1 MRIALLTNEFP
12 PDTYGGAGVHV
23 DYLSRELAR
32 MDQGR
37 HSVRV
42 LCFSPEPE
50 SREDNIHPVGL
61 PPRKDA
67 FPGLDTAR
75 SKVLPILQNNLEF
88 AAAMEQADILHC
100 HTWYVHFAGCLIRD
114 FFRIPMVLTT
124 HSLEPNRPWKEEQL
138 GTGYQVS
145 TWLEQSAYRKAD
157 GVIAVSEA
165 MKHDVQH
172 HYQVPQDRVRVIPNG
187 IDTEEY
193 APKPD
198 SELARSLGIDPNR
211 PFILFVGRITPQKGI
226 FHLLAAAPKLRGG
239 TQIVLCAASAD
250 TQGMHEDLR
259 QQVERINRE
268 TDIDVIW
275 LERHLAKSEI
285 IPLYSQAAAFIC
297 PSIYEPFGIINLE
310 AMACGTP
317 VVASRVGGIPDI
329 VLHGEN
335 GFLVPCASVSEQNP
349 EPMDPET
356 FAADL
361 AREVNTILDNP
372 NMGREMGRQGMLR
385 VRERFSW
392 SAVAQQTLEFYQE
405 LIRV

>member
-1 MRIALLTNEFP
+1 
-12 PDTYGGAGVHV
+12 
-23 DYLSRELAR
+23 
-32 MDQGR
+32 
-37 HSVRV
+37 
-42 LCFSPEPE
+42 
-50 SREDNIHPVGL
+50 
-61 PPRKDA
+61 
-67 FPGLDTAR
+67 
-75 SKVLPILQNNLEF
+75 
-88 AAAMEQADILHC
+88 
-100 HTWYVHFAGCLIRD
+100 
-114 FFRIPMVLTT
+114 
-124 HSLEPNRPWKEEQL
+124 
-138 GTGYQVS
+138 
-145 TWLEQSAYRKAD
+145 
-157 GVIAVSEA
+157 
-165 MKHDVQH
+165 
-172 HYQVPQDRVRVIPNG
+172 
-187 IDTEEY
+187 
-193 APKPD
+193 
-198 SELARSLGIDPNR
+198 
-211 PFILFVGRITPQKGI
+211 
-226 FHLLAAAPKLRGG
+226 
-239 TQIVLCAASAD
+239 
-250 TQGMHEDLR
+250 MHEDLR